1 MNPADAKRRPCRG
14 AAANHLVPAARPERP
29 ERNAPDLP
37 DATVRVTEMR
47 VSAIVDVP
55 DATANRVVQQVVP
68 AHRRDRRGPWSWTV
82 YASQLSR
89 LVTALQHAGYRVH
102 RAPRTPAARSAS
114 TS

>member
-1 MNPADAKRRPCRG
+1 MTPRMKDGAPPQGPARKISRHQAPDP
-14 AAANHLVPAARPERP
+14 RPEGS
-29 ERNAPDLP
+29 APALP
-37 DATVRVTEMR
+37 DATVRVVEMK
-47 VSAIVDVP
+47 VSATVDVP
-55 DATANRVVQQVVP
+55 DATADRVVQQVVP